1 MVEFPPIDIDVRT
14 VGRHMQR
21 ARHQRG
27 FVEETGK
34 RIRCWKGHYFIYV
47 RELCGTEKRIH
58 KGVILGEKSKMTKW
72 AAEEKLRSIIAKET
86 VAVSVAPSPEYI
98 LRWFW
103 EQRYRPMAEPT
114 WKLSSRPKT
123 IRFIERYVILP
134 FGGVPLGRLE
144 RFALQ
149 KHLNELAAKFS
160 KSVVL
165 KFRVYIK
172 SILDE
177 ALEQEFIS
185 KNPARRLDIPETRES
200 CHRALSPDEIREL
213 LSVLSG
219 RDHLALRMLSVLG
232 LRPGELFALRRN
244 DYEGGRLRID
254 ESVSEELEPEARVV
268 KPKTEASISD
278 VWVPRGLRAELEC
291 WLEQMADKRP
301 EAFLFS
307 SRKGTPINLNNFL
320 NRSLKP
326 AAEKALAKMK
336 LEGRPTPAG
345 FLKGVN
351 NQALRRTCA
360 TRMQRHGSV
369 KDVQSHLR
377 HASPNLTAGTY
388 MQPIPQSVQSAV
400 ERLDEELTEGMPTG
414 MIN

>member
-1 MVEFPPIDIDVRT
+1 MARS
-14 VGRHMQR
+14 
-21 ARHQRG
+21 RHQRG
-27 FVEETGK
+27 FVEESGK
-34 RIRCWKGHYFIYV
+34 RLRCWKGHYFVYERV
-47 RELCGTEKRIH
+47 PGGSEKRVH
-58 KGVILGEKSKMTKW
+58 KAVILGEKSKLTKW
-72 AAEEKLRSIIAKET
+72 AAEDKLRGIIAKET
-86 VAVSVAPSPEYI
+86 ATVSVIPSPEYT

-114 WKLSSRPKT
+114 WKVSSRPKT
-123 IRFIERYVILP
+123 IRFIERYVI
-134 FGGVPLGRLE
+134 FPLGDIPLGQIE
-144 RFALQ
+144 RFAIQ
-149 KHLNELAAKFS
+149 RHLNELAARFS

-177 ALEQEFIS
+177 ALEQDFIS
-185 KNPARRLDIPETRES
+185 KNPARRLDIPETREP
-200 CHRALSPDEIREL
+200 CHRALSPDEVREL

-232 LRPGELFALRRN
+232 LRPGELFALRRD
-244 DYEGGRLRID
+244 DYKDGILRVD
-254 ESVSEELEPEARVV
+254 ESVSEELQSDARLV
-268 KPKTEASISD
+268 KPKTEASVSD
-278 VWVPRGLRAELEC
+278 VWVPRGLRTELEC
-291 WLEQMADKRP
+291 WLQQMPDQRP
-301 EAFLFS
+301 EAFLFP

-320 NRSLKP
+320 NRTLKP
-326 AAEKALAKMK
+326 AAEKARAKMK
-336 LEGRPTPAG
+336 LEGRAIPAG
-345 FLKGVN
+345 FLDGVN
-351 NQALRRTCA
+351 SQALRRTCA

-388 MQPIPQSVQSAV
+388 MQPIPESVQSAV